1 MRSMLFVP
9 GDRPDRFPKA
19 VASGA
24 DAVIL
29 DLEDAVTSDRRG
41 YAREAIAEYL
51 RAPRAAVPLW
61 VRINPVDSADVLA
74 DLAAVVPARPDG
86 VILPKARH
94 GGDVLRLDHWLEM
107 LECEHGFAAGAIQAM
122 PMITETAGA
131 LLSLGSFTPSP
142 SRVSAMTWGAE
153 DLATELGA
161 LGNRTAAGDY
171 EPAFELARSLCLIT
185 AAAAAVRAID
195 TVDTEIRDIAAV
207 EQRARQSR
215 RAGYLGKLAIHPA
228 QIPAIHAA
236 FTPAAAELDWAQRVL
251 AAVAAAP
258 AAGAVKVDGKL
269 IDRPHVLQAERLLAA
284 VGQAGRR

>member
-1 MRSMLFVP
+1 MLFVP

-19 VASGA
+19 VGSGA

-29 DLEDAVTSDRRG
+29 DLEDAVTPDRRS
-41 YAREAIAEYL
+41 YARQAIAEYL
-51 RAPRAAVPLW
+51 RGPRQGVPVW

-74 DLAAVVPARPDG
+74 DLAAVVPARPEG
-86 VILPKARH
+86 VVLPKARH
-94 GGDVLRLDHWLEM
+94 GGDVSRLDHWLEM
-107 LECEHGFAAGAIQAM
+107 LECEHGLGAGTIRVM

-131 LLSLGSFTPSP
+131 LLSLPSFTPSP
-142 SRVSAMTWGAE
+142 PRVVAMTWGAE

-161 LGNRTAAGDY
+161 LGNRTSTGEY

-185 AAAAAVRAID
+185 AAAAGVLAID

-207 EQRARQSR
+207 EQRARSSR

-236 FTPAAAELDWAQRVL
+236 FTPAAAELEWARRVL
-251 AAVAAAP
+251 EAVAAAP

-269 IDRPHVLQAERLLAA
+269 IGRPHVLQAERLLASVA
-284 VGQAGRR
+284 QAGRA